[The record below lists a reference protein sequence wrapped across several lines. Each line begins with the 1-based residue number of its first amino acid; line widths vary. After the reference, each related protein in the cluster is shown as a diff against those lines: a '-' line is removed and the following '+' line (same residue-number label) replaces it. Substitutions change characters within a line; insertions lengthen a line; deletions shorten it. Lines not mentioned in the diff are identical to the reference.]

1 MKYRVQVTQYNVF
14 WIDSDEAES
23 IEEAKLVATES
34 RIWDE
39 NQTGDDYYF
48 VEIQAEESNHA

>member
-23 IEEAKLVATES
+23 IEDAKRIATED

-39 NQTGDDYYF
+39 NQSGDDYYF
-48 VEIQAEESNHA
+48 VEIQAEESDDA

>member
-1 MKYRVQVTQYNVF
+1 MKYRVQVTQHNVF

>member
-23 IEEAKLVATES
+23 IEDAKRIATED

-39 NQTGDDYYF
+39 NLYNYGGKPC
-48 VEIQAEESNHA
+48 

>member
-1 MKYRVQVTQYNVF
+1 MKYRVQVTQHNVF

-23 IEEAKLVATES
+23 IEDAKLIATEH

-39 NQTGDDYYF
+39 NQSGDDYYF
-48 VEIQAEESNHA
+48 VEIQAEEFDDA